1 MKHLPHEQDDAESW
15 GYALWLEER
24 QLEIQ
29 TAAVTN
35 GISKAFAGR

>member
-1 MKHLPHEQDDAESW
+1 MKHLPHAQDDAESW
-15 GYALWLEER
+15 GRALWLEER
-24 QLEIQ
+24 QLELH